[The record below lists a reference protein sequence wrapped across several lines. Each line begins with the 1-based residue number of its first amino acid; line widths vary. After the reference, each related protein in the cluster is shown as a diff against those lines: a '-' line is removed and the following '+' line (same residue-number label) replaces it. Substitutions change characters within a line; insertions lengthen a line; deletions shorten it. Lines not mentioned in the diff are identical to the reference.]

1 MNYSIEINRSPGRPC
16 ANCRAHNSAEGPVGH
31 QDGDPICDVCLLVGD
46 QDLGLLLALGIL
58 VRAYAAD
65 VEQSSERS
73 QTEGLRLLSL
83 FAMLFD
89 RQASWPRRNEFTD
102 DHTLA
107 EGGGLD
113 GFGLEVFGL
122 GLDLGTNGEDDPET

>member
-1 MNYSIEINRSPGRPC
+1 MNYSIEINRSPGRLC
-16 ANCRAHNSAEGPVGH
+16 ANCRAHSSAEGPVGH
-31 QDGDPICDVCLLVGD
+31 RDGAPICDVCLLVGD

-73 QTEGLRLLSL
+73 QTEGLRLLAL

-89 RQASWPRRNEFTD
+89 RQASWPRRNEYTD
-102 DHTLA
+102 DRPLHRDL
-107 EGGGLD
+107 GLQ
-113 GFGLEVFGL
+113 GFGLEAL
-122 GLDLGTNGEDDPET
+122 GLILDPPEDGEPDPDT